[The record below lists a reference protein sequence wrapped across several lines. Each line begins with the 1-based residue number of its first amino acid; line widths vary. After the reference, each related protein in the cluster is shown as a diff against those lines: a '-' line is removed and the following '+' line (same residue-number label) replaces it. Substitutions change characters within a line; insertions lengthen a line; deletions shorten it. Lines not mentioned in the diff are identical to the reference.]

1 MTTMFP
7 LMESRPLMQGTHEVK
22 SCEPATNVIIHTYA
36 GNTRSMRKKFASVR
50 IIFEDAGVLS
60 QTIQGLHH
68 EGRESVMA
76 WKGNAQGASA
86 KADHWHF
93 IVGLVAVLVVAAGL
107 LLGVWAWSSHVKAES
122 LADCRSQAASATRS
136 VKAYKT
142 DRAAA
147 QRRARAIPQGDVSDL
162 KVVAAVDKAAKPSV
176 PAVPSCSVDDSWS
189 SLRALAQQA
198 AQVAAKA
205 DAADRGVKAASEK
218 VAHDEA
224 RTVKAHLDKA
234 IADGDSL
241 LSGSDGQVADNAVR
255 DALKTVLDQA
265 KAVQADAKADTN
277 ARRKAIQ
284 DLASQMQAVNDSKT
298 AKAKADQEAADQQA
312 ADQQAQQAAV
322 AAPAPSSGHTRGGSA
337 STSARS
343 NGSRYARGGSRSGQT
358 ARRGGG
364 SGGGYITPAPSS
376 GGSGSSYA
384 PAPDHYTQE
393 QIDGAHHYMCVT
405 HPAITSGC

>member
-1 MTTMFP
+1 
-7 LMESRPLMQGTHEVK
+7 
-22 SCEPATNVIIHTYA
+22 
-36 GNTRSMRKKFASVR
+36 MRGMRVVCTKKFASVR

-122 LADCRSQAASATRS
+122 LADCRSQAASAARN

-147 QRRARAIPQGDVSDL
+147 QRRARAIPQGDVSDV

-284 DLASQMQAVNDSKT
+284 DLANQMQAVNDSKT
-298 AKAKADQEAADQQA
+298 AKAKADQEAAN
-312 ADQQAQQAAV
+312 QQAQQAAV

-337 STSARS
+337 STSARP

-364 SGGGYITPAPSS
+364 SGGGYTAPAPSS

-393 QIDGAHHYMCVT
+393 QIDGAHHYLCIME
-405 HPAITSGC
+405 PDITSGC

>member
-1 MTTMFP
+1 
-7 LMESRPLMQGTHEVK
+7 
-22 SCEPATNVIIHTYA
+22 
-36 GNTRSMRKKFASVR
+36 MRGIRVVCTKKFASVR

-122 LADCRSQAASATRS
+122 LADCRSQAASAARN

-147 QRRARAIPQGDVSDL
+147 QRRARAIPQGDVSDV

-284 DLASQMQAVNDSKT
+284 DLANQMQAVNDSKT
-298 AKAKADQEAADQQA
+298 DKANAVQEA
-312 ADQQAQQAAV
+312 ADQQAQQAAA
-322 AAPAPSSGHTRGGSA
+322 AAPAPSSDHTRGGSA
-337 STSARS
+337 STSARP

-364 SGGGYITPAPSS
+364 SGGGYTAPAPSS

-393 QIDGAHHYMCVT
+393 QIDEAHHYMCVVE
-405 HPAITSGC
+405 PDITSGC

>member
-1 MTTMFP
+1 
-7 LMESRPLMQGTHEVK
+7 
-22 SCEPATNVIIHTYA
+22 
-36 GNTRSMRKKFASVR
+36 MRGMRVVCTKKFASVR

-122 LADCRSQAASATRS
+122 LADCRSQAASAARN

-147 QRRARAIPQGDVSDL
+147 QRRARAIPQGDVSDV

-284 DLASQMQAVNDSKT
+284 DLANQMQAVNDSKT
-298 AKAKADQEAADQQA
+298 DKANADQES

-364 SGGGYITPAPSS
+364 SGGGYTAPAPSS

-393 QIDGAHHYMCVT
+393 QIDEAHHYMCVVE
-405 HPAITSGC
+405 PDITSGC

>member
-1 MTTMFP
+1 MRLF
-7 LMESRPLMQGTHEVK
+7 
-22 SCEPATNVIIHTYA
+22 
-36 GNTRSMRKKFASVR
+36 TRIRGIRVVCIKKFASVR
-50 IIFEDAGVLS
+50 IILENEGVLS
-60 QTIQGLHH
+60 QTVLDLHH
-68 EGRESVMA
+68 EGSKSVMA
-76 WKGNAQGASA
+76 GKENAKGASA
-86 KADHWHF
+86 KGAHWHF
-93 IVGLVAVLVVAAGL
+93 IVGLVAVLVIAAGL
-107 LLGVWAWSSHVKAES
+107 SLGVWTWPSHVKAKS
-122 LADCRSQAASATRS
+122 LADCRSQATSAARS
-136 VKAYKT
+136 MKAYEA

-147 QRRARAIPQGDVSDL
+147 QRWVRAIPQDDVSDA
-162 KVVAAVDKAAKPSV
+162 KVVATLEKAAN
-176 PAVPSCSVDDSWS
+176 
-189 SLRALAQQA
+189 
-198 AQVAAKA
+198 
-205 DAADRGVKAASEK
+205 
-218 VAHDEA
+218 DEA

-298 AKAKADQEAADQQA
+298 AKANADREA

-322 AAPAPSSGHTRGGSA
+322 AAPVPSSGHTRGGSA

-343 NGSRYARGGSRSGQT
+343 NGSRYARGGSRSSQT

-364 SGGGYITPAPSS
+364 SGGGYTAPAPSS

>member
-7 LMESRPLMQGTHEVK
+7 LMESRPRMQGTHEVK

-36 GNTRSMRKKFASVR
+36 GTTRSMHKKFASVR

-122 LADCRSQAASATRS
+122 LADCRSQAASAARS

-142 DRAAA
+142 DRATA
-147 QRRARAIPQGDVSDL
+147 QRRARAIPQGDVSDV

-298 AKAKADQEAADQQA
+298 DKANADQEA

-322 AAPAPSSGHTRGGSA
+322 AAPAPSSGHTRGGS
-337 STSARS
+337 
-343 NGSRYARGGSRSGQT
+343 RSGQT

-364 SGGGYITPAPSS
+364 SGGGYTAPAPSS

-393 QIDGAHHYMCVT
+393 QIDGAHHYLCIME
-405 HPAITSGC
+405 PDITSGC

>member
-1 MTTMFP
+1 MTTMLP
-7 LMESRPLMQGTHEVK
+7 LMESRPRMQRTHEVK
-22 SCEPATNVIIHTYA
+22 SGEPATNVTIHTYA
-36 GNTRSMRKKFASVR
+36 GNTRSMHKKYASVR
-50 IIFEDAGVLS
+50 IIFEDTGVLS

-122 LADCRSQAASATRS
+122 LADCRSQAASAARN

-147 QRRARAIPQGDVSDL
+147 QRRARAIPPGDVSDV

-284 DLASQMQAVNDSKT
+284 DLANQMQAVNDSKT
-298 AKAKADQEAADQQA
+298 DKANADQEA

-337 STSARS
+337 STSARP

-364 SGGGYITPAPSS
+364 SGGGYTAPAPSS

-393 QIDGAHHYMCVT
+393 QIDGAHHYLCIME
-405 HPAITSGC
+405 PDITSGC

>member
-1 MTTMFP
+1 M
-7 LMESRPLMQGTHEVK
+7 V
-22 SCEPATNVIIHTYA
+22 
-36 GNTRSMRKKFASVR
+36 
-50 IIFEDAGVLS
+50 
-60 QTIQGLHH
+60 
-68 EGRESVMA
+68 

-86 KADHWHF
+86 KADHRHF
-93 IVGLVAVLVVAAGL
+93 IVGLVAVLVVVACL
-107 LLGVWAWSSHVKAES
+107 SLGVWVWSSHVKAES
-122 LADCRSQAASATRS
+122 LADCRSQVASATRS
-136 VKAYKT
+136 VKAYKA
-142 DRAAA
+142 DRTAA
-147 QRRARAIPQGDVSDL
+147 QRKAQAIPQGDVSDT
-162 KVVAAVDKAAKPSV
+162 KVVAAVDKAAKPVV
-176 PAVPSCSVDDSWS
+176 PAVPSCSADDSWS

-198 AQVAAKA
+198 ALVADRA
-205 DAADRGVKAASEK
+205 DAADHGVKAASKK
-218 VAHDEA
+218 VTYDEA

-298 AKAKADQEAADQQA
+298 DKANADQEA

-337 STSARS
+337 STSARP

-364 SGGGYITPAPSS
+364 SGGGYTAPAPSS

>member
-1 MTTMFP
+1 
-7 LMESRPLMQGTHEVK
+7 
-22 SCEPATNVIIHTYA
+22 
-36 GNTRSMRKKFASVR
+36 MRVVCTKKFASVR

-76 WKGNAQGASA
+76 WKGNAQGISA
-86 KADHWHF
+86 KADHQHF

-107 LLGVWAWSSHVKAES
+107 LLGVWTWSSHVKAES
-122 LADCRSQAASATRS
+122 LADCRSQAASAARS
-136 VKAYKT
+136 VKAYKA
-142 DRAAA
+142 DRATA
-147 QRRARAIPQGDVSDL
+147 QRRARAIPQGDVSDV

-176 PAVPSCSVDDSWS
+176 PAVPSCSADDSWS

-198 AQVAAKA
+198 AQVTAKV

-255 DALKTVLDQA
+255 DTLKTVLDQA
-265 KAVQADAKADTN
+265 KAVQADAKADAN
-277 ARRKAIQ
+277 VRRKAIQ

-298 AKAKADQEAADQQA
+298 AKANADQEA

-364 SGGGYITPAPSS
+364 SGGSYTTPAPSS

>member
-86 KADHWHF
+86 KANHWHF
-93 IVGLVAVLVVAAGL
+93 IVALVAVLVVAAGL

-122 LADCRSQAASATRS
+122 LADCRSQAASAARS
-136 VKAYKT
+136 LKAYKA

-147 QRRARAIPQGDVSDL
+147 QRRARAIPQGDVSDV

-224 RTVKAHLDKA
+224 RTVKAHRDKA

-298 AKAKADQEAADQQA
+298 AKANADREA

-322 AAPAPSSGHTRGGSA
+322 AAPVPSSGHTRGGSA

-343 NGSRYARGGSRSGQT
+343 NGSRYARGGSRSSQT

-364 SGGGYITPAPSS
+364 SGGGYTAPAPSS

>member
-1 MTTMFP
+1 
-7 LMESRPLMQGTHEVK
+7 
-22 SCEPATNVIIHTYA
+22 
-36 GNTRSMRKKFASVR
+36 MRGMRVVCTKKFASVR

-122 LADCRSQAASATRS
+122 LADCRSQAASAARN

-147 QRRARAIPQGDVSDL
+147 QRRARAIPQGDVSDV

-265 KAVQADAKADTN
+265 KAVQADAKADAN

-284 DLASQMQAVNDSKT
+284 DLANQMQAVNDSKT
-298 AKAKADQEAADQQA
+298 DKANADQEA

-364 SGGGYITPAPSS
+364 SGGGYTAPAPSS

-393 QIDGAHHYMCVT
+393 QIDEAHHYMCVVE
-405 HPAITSGC
+405 PDITSGC

>member
-7 LMESRPLMQGTHEVK
+7 LMESRPLMQGMHEVK

-68 EGRESVMA
+68 EGRESVMV
-76 WKGNAQGASA
+76 WKGNAQGISA
-86 KADHWHF
+86 KADHQHF

-107 LLGVWAWSSHVKAES
+107 LLGVWTWSSHVKAES
-122 LADCRSQAASATRS
+122 LADCRSQAASAARS
-136 VKAYKT
+136 VKAYKA
-142 DRAAA
+142 DRATA
-147 QRRARAIPQGDVSDL
+147 QRRARAIPQGDVSDV

-176 PAVPSCSVDDSWS
+176 PAVPSCSADDSWS

-198 AQVAAKA
+198 AQVTAKV
-205 DAADRGVKAASEK
+205 DAADRGVKEASEK

-265 KAVQADAKADTN
+265 KAVQADAKADAN
-277 ARRKAIQ
+277 VRRKAIQ
-284 DLASQMQAVNDSKT
+284 DLASQMQAVNDTKT
-298 AKAKADQEAADQQA
+298 AKANADQEA

-364 SGGGYITPAPSS
+364 SGGGYTTPAPSS

-393 QIDGAHHYMCVT
+393 QIDGAHHYLCIMQ
-405 HPAITSGC
+405 PDITSGC

>member
-1 MTTMFP
+1 
-7 LMESRPLMQGTHEVK
+7 
-22 SCEPATNVIIHTYA
+22 
-36 GNTRSMRKKFASVR
+36 MRVVCTKKFASVR

-122 LADCRSQAASATRS
+122 LADCRSQAASAARN

-147 QRRARAIPQGDVSDL
+147 QRRARAIPQGDVSDV

-224 RTVKAHLDKA
+224 RTVKSHLDKA
-234 IADGDSL
+234 LADGDSL

-284 DLASQMQAVNDSKT
+284 DLVNQMQAVNDSKT
-298 AKAKADQEAADQQA
+298 DKANADQE
-312 ADQQAQQAAV
+312 AQQAAV

-337 STSARS
+337 STSARP

-364 SGGGYITPAPSS
+364 SGGGYTAPAPSS

-393 QIDGAHHYMCVT
+393 QIDGAHHYLCIME
-405 HPAITSGC
+405 PDITSGC

>member
-1 MTTMFP
+1 MATMFP
-7 LMESRPLMQGTHEVK
+7 LMESRPRMQGTHEVK
-22 SCEPATNVIIHTYA
+22 SGEPATNVIIHTYA
-36 GNTRSMRKKFASVR
+36 GNARSMHKKFASVR

-76 WKGNAQGASA
+76 WRGNAQGASA
-86 KADHWHF
+86 KADHWNF

-122 LADCRSQAASATRS
+122 LADCRSQAASAARN

-147 QRRARAIPQGDVSDL
+147 QRRARAIPQGDVSDV

-176 PAVPSCSVDDSWS
+176 PAVPSCSADDSWS

-198 AQVAAKA
+198 AQVTAKV

-298 AKAKADQEAADQQA
+298 AKANADQEA

-364 SGGGYITPAPSS
+364 SGGGYTTPAPSS